1 MIYEKKMK
9 YRDMRF
15 LPNNN
20 NIIGFNVNND
30 NISSE
35 ITERNTNHILGLFAD
50 NQFYRFF
57 GGRKFPS
64 VSYLEKKVTAYWH
77 CNSEYFFIDEMQPIN

>member
-15 LPNNN
+15 LPNN

-57 GGRKFPS
+57 WWKEVPICQLFG
-64 VSYLEKKVTAYWH
+64 EKSDGVLAL
-77 CNSEYFFIDEMQPIN
+77 